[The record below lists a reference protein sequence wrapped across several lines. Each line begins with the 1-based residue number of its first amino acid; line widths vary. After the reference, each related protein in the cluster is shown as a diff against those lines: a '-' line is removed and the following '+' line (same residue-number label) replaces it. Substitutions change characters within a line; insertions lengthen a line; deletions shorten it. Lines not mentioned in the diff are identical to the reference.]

1 MTVPMEVFTPSPAGT
16 PPKPAHRDD
25 SSSKKLLKDQLALV
39 DAKTADGGTR
49 KEVRLSRSGHSLFL
63 GFDAVIPTDAFDAA
77 FRVVKP
83 HFAALCA
90 RRPPRDAWRLPLKSP
105 FEKPALVRFQDP
117 ASF

>member
-1 MTVPMEVFTPSPAGT
+1 MEVFTPSPAGT

-49 KEVRLSRSGHSLFL
+49 KEVRPSRSGHSLFL
-63 GFDAVIPTDAFDAA
+63 GFDAVIPTVAFDAA

-90 RRPPRDAWRLPLKSP
+90 APPAERRVAAP
-105 FEKPALVRFQDP
+105 FEKPL
-117 ASF
+117 

>member
-1 MTVPMEVFTPSPAGT
+1 MEVFTPSPAGT

-49 KEVRLSRSGHSLFL
+49 KEVRPSRSGHSLFPRL
-63 GFDAVIPTDAFDAA
+63 RCGDPYR
-77 FRVVKP
+77 RVRCSLPRREP

-90 RRPPRDAWRLPLKSP
+90 RAARRETRGGSLPLKSP

>member
-1 MTVPMEVFTPSPAGT
+1 MEVFTPSPAGT

-49 KEVRLSRSGHSLFL
+49 KEVRSVPRDPVTRFFL

-90 RRPPRDAWRLPLKSP
+90 RAARRETRGGSL
-105 FEKPALVRFQDP
+105 
-117 ASF
+117 